1 MITDSLTKS
10 RKKNIDIRPETFR
23 MLSLKASEQGINLKK
38 YIESLLD
45 SKAEEEE
52 DLFLYNTHVKDNP
65 ECWEF
70 LDDAEQA
77 AFEKEIGLCK

>member
-1 MITDSLTKS
+1 MTTDLLTKS
-10 RKKNIDIRPETFR
+10 KRKNIDIRPKTFQT
-23 MLSLKASEQGINLKK
+23 LSIKAAEQGTNLKK

-52 DLFLYNTHVKDNP
+52 DLLLYNAHVKDNP

-70 LDDAEQA
+70 LNDMEQA
-77 AFEKEIGLCK
+77 AFEKEIGLCR